1 MREVKV
7 DQFFNHLFPGDVH
20 RGFPCFTSCGIKIED
35 YLPEDKL
42 KKLENIIMDYK
53 RKENF
58 EINEFIKKIEI
69 NNKEF
74 IDEIITI
81 LLEAYFSNENVINII
96 RPGYL
101 TLFPN
106 NRNIGDINYE
116 LLEGVIGISPNN

>member
-1 MREVKV
+1 MKV

-42 KKLENIIMDYK
+42 RKLENIIMDYK

-74 IDEIITI
+74 IDDIITS
-81 LLEAYFSNENVINII
+81 LLEAYFSNENVIKII

-106 NRNIGDINYE
+106 NRNIGDMNYE
-116 LLEGVIGISPNN
+116 LLEGIFGISPNN